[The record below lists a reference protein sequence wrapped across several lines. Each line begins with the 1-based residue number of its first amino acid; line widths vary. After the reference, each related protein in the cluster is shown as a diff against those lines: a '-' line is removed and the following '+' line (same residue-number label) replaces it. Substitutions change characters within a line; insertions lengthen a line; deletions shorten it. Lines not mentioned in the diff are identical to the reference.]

1 MKTSKTS
8 YRNTNRFNQLVLD
21 YLDQKA
27 ELSQFITS
35 FPNIGEFNNQIERKK
50 RDDVDRSLL
59 FDVLKSQNKNIN
71 LSKKSANN
79 LTSLKEENTFT
90 VTTGH
95 QLCLFTGP
103 LYFIYKVISTI
114 NLASELSVKYPDN
127 NFVPIFWLASEDHDF
142 DEISSINIYNKKIN
156 WERESI
162 GGPVGK
168 MDITGIDSLIKEL
181 TNLISKN
188 PKSSQIIDLL
198 NKSYSSNKNL
208 TEATRFLINS
218 LFGKYGLLIIDGDDS
233 RLKNKIADIIDE
245 DINNNTFYSII
256 KETNKK
262 LTQNYHTQAYVRPIN
277 FFKISAKKRERI
289 SCQIDKEDIVN
300 NPYDYS
306 PNVLLR
312 PIYQEKILPN
322 IAYVGGGAEISYWLQ
337 LKEVFRHLSISFPI
351 LVMRN
356 SVMVI
361 DSKQKSRIE
370 KLNLLVD
377 DFFES
382 IDLINKKYLNS
393 IDDTIDFNDDFKNLD
408 LFFESLQEKIND
420 KNLISS
426 LAAIKKKT
434 NNSIED
440 FQKKVIK
447 SLKEKK
453 ENEIQQIKKV
463 SNILFPN
470 NQLQERHE
478 NFISMYLKYGDNFIE
493 NLISILDP
501 LDSNFVILELESEK

>member
-27 ELSQFITS
+27 ELSQFVTS
-35 FPNIGEFNNQIERKK
+35 FPNIEEFNNQIERKK

-103 LYFIYKVISTI
+103 LYFIYKIISTI
-114 NLASELSVKYPDN
+114 NLASELSVKYPEN

-156 WERESI
+156 WEREST

-233 RLKNKIADIIDE
+233 RLKSEIADIIDE

-277 FFKISAKKRERI
+277 FFKISENKRERI
-289 SCQIDKEDIVN
+289 SCQIDKKEIVK

-393 IDDTIDFNDDFKNLD
+393 IDDTIDFKDDFKNLD

>member
-1 MKTSKTS
+1 
-8 YRNTNRFNQLVLD
+8 
-21 YLDQKA
+21 
-27 ELSQFITS
+27 
-35 FPNIGEFNNQIERKK
+35 
-50 RDDVDRSLL
+50 
-59 FDVLKSQNKNIN
+59 
-71 LSKKSANN
+71 
-79 LTSLKEENTFT
+79 
-90 VTTGH
+90 
-95 QLCLFTGP
+95 
-103 LYFIYKVISTI
+103 
-114 NLASELSVKYPDN
+114 
-127 NFVPIFWLASEDHDF
+127 
-142 DEISSINIYNKKIN
+142 
-156 WERESI
+156 
-162 GGPVGK
+162 
-168 MDITGIDSLIKEL
+168 MDIAGIDSLIKEL

-188 PKSSQIIDLL
+188 PKSIQIIDLL

-208 TEATRFLINS
+208 TEATRFLINN
-218 LFGKYGLLIIDGDDS
+218 LFGKYGLLIIDGDDG

-256 KETNKK
+256 NETNKK

-277 FFKISAKKRERI
+277 FFKISENKRERI

-300 NPYDYS
+300 NPHDYS

-337 LKEVFRHLSISFPI
+337 LKEVFTHLSISFPI

-408 LFFESLQEKIND
+408 LFFESLEEKIND

-426 LAAIKKKT
+426 FAAIKKKT

-453 ENEIQQIKKV
+453 ENEIKQIKKV

-478 NFISMYLKYGDNFIE
+478 NFISMYLKYGDNFIK

>member
-1 MKTSKTS
+1 
-8 YRNTNRFNQLVLD
+8 
-21 YLDQKA
+21 
-27 ELSQFITS
+27 
-35 FPNIGEFNNQIERKK
+35 
-50 RDDVDRSLL
+50 
-59 FDVLKSQNKNIN
+59 
-71 LSKKSANN
+71 
-79 LTSLKEENTFT
+79 
-90 VTTGH
+90 
-95 QLCLFTGP
+95 
-103 LYFIYKVISTI
+103 
-114 NLASELSVKYPDN
+114 
-127 NFVPIFWLASEDHDF
+127 
-142 DEISSINIYNKKIN
+142 
-156 WERESI
+156 
-162 GGPVGK
+162 
-168 MDITGIDSLIKEL
+168 
-181 TNLISKN
+181 
-188 PKSSQIIDLL
+188 
-198 NKSYSSNKNL
+198 
-208 TEATRFLINS
+208 
-218 LFGKYGLLIIDGDDS
+218 
-233 RLKNKIADIIDE
+233 
-245 DINNNTFYSII
+245 
-256 KETNKK
+256 
-262 LTQNYHTQAYVRPIN
+262 
-277 FFKISAKKRERI
+277 
-289 SCQIDKEDIVN
+289 
-300 NPYDYS
+300 
-306 PNVLLR
+306 
-312 PIYQEKILPN
+312 
-322 IAYVGGGAEISYWLQ
+322 
-337 LKEVFRHLSISFPI
+337 
-351 LVMRN
+351 
-356 SVMVI
+356 MVI

-393 IDDTIDFNDDFKNLD
+393 IDDTIDFKDDFKNLD

>member
-1 MKTSKTS
+1 M
-8 YRNTNRFNQLVLD
+8 
-21 YLDQKA
+21 
-27 ELSQFITS
+27 
-35 FPNIGEFNNQIERKK
+35 
-50 RDDVDRSLL
+50 
-59 FDVLKSQNKNIN
+59 
-71 LSKKSANN
+71 
-79 LTSLKEENTFT
+79 
-90 VTTGH
+90 
-95 QLCLFTGP
+95 
-103 LYFIYKVISTI
+103 
-114 NLASELSVKYPDN
+114 
-127 NFVPIFWLASEDHDF
+127 
-142 DEISSINIYNKKIN
+142 
-156 WERESI
+156 
-162 GGPVGK
+162 
-168 MDITGIDSLIKEL
+168 
-181 TNLISKN
+181 
-188 PKSSQIIDLL
+188 
-198 NKSYSSNKNL
+198 
-208 TEATRFLINS
+208 
-218 LFGKYGLLIIDGDDS
+218 
-233 RLKNKIADIIDE
+233 
-245 DINNNTFYSII
+245 
-256 KETNKK
+256 
-262 LTQNYHTQAYVRPIN
+262 
-277 FFKISAKKRERI
+277 
-289 SCQIDKEDIVN
+289 
-300 NPYDYS
+300 
-306 PNVLLR
+306 LR

-337 LKEVFRHLSISFPI
+337 LKEVFTHLSISFPI

-356 SVMVI
+356 SAMVI

-370 KLNLLVD
+370 KLNLLAD

-393 IDDTIDFNDDFKNLD
+393 IDDTIDFKDDFKNLD
-408 LFFESLQEKIND
+408 LFFESLEEKIND

-453 ENEIQQIKKV
+453 ENEIKQIKKV

>member
-1 MKTSKTS
+1 M
-8 YRNTNRFNQLVLD
+8 
-21 YLDQKA
+21 
-27 ELSQFITS
+27 
-35 FPNIGEFNNQIERKK
+35 
-50 RDDVDRSLL
+50 
-59 FDVLKSQNKNIN
+59 
-71 LSKKSANN
+71 
-79 LTSLKEENTFT
+79 
-90 VTTGH
+90 
-95 QLCLFTGP
+95 
-103 LYFIYKVISTI
+103 
-114 NLASELSVKYPDN
+114 
-127 NFVPIFWLASEDHDF
+127 
-142 DEISSINIYNKKIN
+142 
-156 WERESI
+156 
-162 GGPVGK
+162 
-168 MDITGIDSLIKEL
+168 
-181 TNLISKN
+181 
-188 PKSSQIIDLL
+188 
-198 NKSYSSNKNL
+198 
-208 TEATRFLINS
+208 
-218 LFGKYGLLIIDGDDS
+218 
-233 RLKNKIADIIDE
+233 
-245 DINNNTFYSII
+245 
-256 KETNKK
+256 
-262 LTQNYHTQAYVRPIN
+262 
-277 FFKISAKKRERI
+277 
-289 SCQIDKEDIVN
+289 
-300 NPYDYS
+300 
-306 PNVLLR
+306 LR

-337 LKEVFRHLSISFPI
+337 LKEVFTHLSISFPI

-356 SVMVI
+356 SAMVI

-408 LFFESLQEKIND
+408 LFFESLEEKIND

-426 LAAIKKKT
+426 FAAIKKKT

-453 ENEIQQIKKV
+453 ENEIKQIKKV

-478 NFISMYLKYGDNFIE
+478 NFISMYLKYGDNFIK